1 MRVAIAEMKQETNSF
16 VPFRT
21 TVETFRDQYLFR
33 GVEMLT
39 GYGAERSEVPGMLDV
54 LHAAGAIAV
63 PLLGTLALA
72 SGPVT
77 RECFEALLGEI
88 VERLRAAGAVDG
100 VLLALHGAM
109 VVEDEPDSE
118 SEILER
124 VRAVLPKGVPIVVT
138 LDLHGHITQRMIQPD
153 VAYIGYRE
161 YPHIDMYE
169 TGARGARLLLDWLGG
184 RVRPVMAVAKRHMVM
199 SPDAARTTT
208 PPLADVVAA
217 GRAMEAAQSKDWRR
231 VLHVSLFPVQPWMD
245 VPDLGFAALVC
256 ADGDV
261 DTAQAAA
268 EALAE
273 MTWQRRA
280 EFEPDLT
287 PLEEVIRIGLSSEGL
302 TVASDAGDTPTCANM
317 RRIPFTRVTRP
328 FYPMDWNAPA
338 DV

>member
-1 MRVAIAEMKQETNSF
+1 MRIAIAEMKQETNSF

-21 TVETFRDQYLFR
+21 TIETFRDQYLFR
-33 GVEMLT
+33 GAEMLT
-39 GYGAERSEVPGMLDV
+39 AYGAERSEVPGMLDV
-54 LHAAGAIAV
+54 LRAAGATAV

-88 VERLRAAGAVDG
+88 IERLRGAGAVDG

-124 VRAVLPKGVPIVVT
+124 VRAVLPKGMPIVVT

-169 TGARGARLLLDWLGG
+169 TGVRGGQLLLDWLGG

-217 GRAMEAAQSKDWRR
+217 GRAMEAAQSEDWGHGWMCPTLALLPWFARMAMLMRRRRRRRRWRR
-231 VLHVSLFPVQPWMD
+231 
-245 VPDLGFAALVC
+245 
-256 ADGDV
+256 
-261 DTAQAAA
+261 
-268 EALAE
+268 
-273 MTWQRRA
+273 
-280 EFEPDLT
+280 
-287 PLEEVIRIGLSSEGL
+287 
-302 TVASDAGDTPTCANM
+302 
-317 RRIPFTRVTRP
+317 
-328 FYPMDWNAPA
+328 
-338 DV
+338 